1 MKVKSI
7 LFTFVLMLSVIIAP
21 FSSNATMVNMDSTS
35 AVAVIGPHLQKA
47 LDEDSNEVL
56 EVIVTFNGSGAP
68 SLADV
73 NLLSNLGITN
83 GITLQ
88 SLPMAG
94 VIATPEQ
101 INQLQNSD
109 QVRSIYLN
117 RELQYDLERST
128 KLIGAQKVHED
139 ADFQSRNGGLP
150 VSGNGIGVIVNDSG
164 IDGTHKDLE
173 YGKNLVQ
180 NVYGGTN
187 LNALSSILPV
197 TYTEDVPTT
206 DHTGGHGTHVAGIVG
221 GTGAM
226 SAGKYEGV
234 APGADLIG
242 YGSGAGLFILD
253 TLTGFDYAIT
263 NQFKYNIRVVTNSW
277 GSTGD
282 IGTDFD
288 PEHPTNLATKKC
300 YDRGIVV
307 VFSAGNS
314 GRDGEHTITGNFK
327 KAPWVITVANG
338 DKYGK
343 LSDSSSR
350 GLENNGGTVT
360 VDGKE
365 FTWVDAPSITAP
377 GTDIIS
383 TRVISP
389 IGALGTTKDI
399 SNQDPGTM
407 PFYTTL
413 SGTSMAAPH
422 IAGVVALMLDADP
435 TLSPDEVKTI
445 IQNTATNMPGYEPWE
460 VGAGYVNAYAAVD
473 EVYNKKGYGKTLNT
487 LQHFA
492 NAAADTDAE
501 DVTFALNER
510 LINVDTNGNYYPNE
524 KLTRIEL
531 AKYLV
536 MGAGIRQSLDNTSY
550 TDVSAEEMPFVAAV
564 TARGG
569 VFNDASHLSDQVML
583 SNGNK
588 FNPNG
593 AVSKVDLSYAM
604 IQSLNLQNEAH
615 ALAGQTI
622 TAVWTY
628 QGVNFNVVVK
638 DQTDIPSELKGY
650 VQLAIDRGYF
660 PVEYVFENGEIL
672 AVLNPFEAVTKGEY
686 ASIAKKF
693 FNEYY

>member
-1 MKVKSI
+1 MKNKSLI
-7 LFTFVLMLSVIIAP
+7 FSVLVMLSLIIAP
-21 FSSNATMVNMDSTS
+21 FSSNATMVTVNTS
-35 AVAVIGPHLQKA
+35 NAVTIGKHLEKA
-47 LDEDSNEVL
+47 LEDSSITSL
-56 EVIVTFNGSGAP
+56 EVIVTFNGTEAP
-68 SLADV
+68 SVENV
-73 NLLSNLGITN
+73 NLLTSLGITK

-94 VIATPEQ
+94 VIATHEQ
-101 INQLQNSD
+101 IESLSNNS

-117 RELQYDLERST
+117 RQLQYDLDRST

-139 ADFQSRNGGLP
+139 AEFQSKNGGLP

-164 IDGTHKDLE
+164 IDGTHQDLE

-187 LNALSSILPV
+187 LNAFSSILPV
-197 TYTEDVPTT
+197 TYTEDVPST

-263 NQFKYNIRVVTNSW
+263 HQFKYNIRVVTNSW

-282 IGTDFD
+282 VGTNFD

-314 GRDGEHTITGNFK
+314 GGDGNHTITGNFK

-343 LSDSSSR
+343 LSGSSSR
-350 GLENNGGTVT
+350 GLKNTGGTVT

-365 FTWVDAPSITAP
+365 YTWVDAPSITAP

-473 EVYNKKGYGKTLNT
+473 EVYNNKGYGKTLNSKKE
-487 LQHFA
+487 FPSS
-492 NAAADTDAE
+492 AADTNDE
-501 DVTFALNER
+501 DVNFGLQER
-510 LINVDTNGNYYPNE
+510 LINVNENGKYNYDAP
-524 KLTRIEL
+524 LTRIEL
-531 AKYLV
+531 ARNLV
-536 MGAGIRQSLDNTSY
+536 MGAGIRQSLENTNFS
-550 TDVSAEEMPFVAAV
+550 DVSNDDIPYVAAV
-564 TARGG
+564 TAIGG
-569 VFNDASHLSDQVML
+569 VFNDAEQQAKPVML
-583 SNGNK
+583 ADNDT

-593 AVSKVDLSYAM
+593 EVSKVELAYAM
-604 IQSLNLQNEAH
+604 IQALNLQSEAE
-615 ALAGQTI
+615 ALSGHTI
-622 TAVWTY
+622 TAVWTF
-628 QGVNFNVVVK
+628 QNVNFDVVIK
-638 DQTDIPSELKGY
+638 DQEDIPAELKGY
-650 VQLAIDRGYF
+650 VQLAIDRGYYD
-660 PVEYVFENGEIL
+660 VEYVFENGDIL
-672 AVLNPFEAVTKGEY
+672 AVLNPYTSVTKGEY
-686 ASIAKKF
+686 ATIAKNF
-693 FNEYY
+693 FGEYY